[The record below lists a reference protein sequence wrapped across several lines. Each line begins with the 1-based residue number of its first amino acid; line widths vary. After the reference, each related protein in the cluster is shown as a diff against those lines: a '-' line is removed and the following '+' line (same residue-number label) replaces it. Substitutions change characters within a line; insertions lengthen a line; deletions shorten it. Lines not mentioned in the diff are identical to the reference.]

1 MLRFLRN
8 DPRNK
13 NFKGRLQVIDK
24 FAYTI
29 STRQVRVPDSE
40 IVNLSNWKYI
50 YLTERECFNLI
61 GFDDEDFDKLG
72 AIYPQKKEKLSSILF
87 KRVGNSMVVSCDWI
101 YMYLDL

>member
-29 STRQVRVPDSE
+29 STFLQDR
-40 IVNLSNWKYI
+40 
-50 YLTERECFNLI
+50 
-61 GFDDEDFDKLG
+61 
-72 AIYPQKKEKLSSILF
+72 
-87 KRVGNSMVVSCDWI
+87 
-101 YMYLDL
+101 